1 MVEGLLDAI
10 DRLADMPRL
19 GHRRPMPMSED
30 IRQWVW
36 SRYVIVYRADTRPIH
51 VLRVLDGHR
60 DIEGLL
66 R

>member
-1 MVEGLLDAI
+1 
-10 DRLADMPRL
+10 
-19 GHRRPMPMSED
+19 MSED